1 MSPELISILALVALF
16 VVGTVLPIKWPFGA
30 HQPKHSRHMASASGS
45 LPPSE
50 RSSWRRRALPRRL
63 LSAISGVRA

>member
-30 HQPKHSRHMASASGS
+30 HQPNHWRHVSGTLLGPCRRWRGPHGDGAHSPADS
-45 LPPSE
+45 
-50 RSSWRRRALPRRL
+50 
-63 LSAISGVRA
+63 